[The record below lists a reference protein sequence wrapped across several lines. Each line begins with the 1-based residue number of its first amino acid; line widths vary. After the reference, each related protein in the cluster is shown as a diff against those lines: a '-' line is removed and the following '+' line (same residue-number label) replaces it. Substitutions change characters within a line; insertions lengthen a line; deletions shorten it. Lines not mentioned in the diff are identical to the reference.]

1 MIRAVMRQLSPHMY
15 TLLDGLA
22 EASVKVVKDVVFLE
36 IQASNQPRTVPDLE
50 VLKLVGYMLRM
61 KMRGNPSVMHRALI
75 VVKDIQCALHLVHSY
90 DAMEINSKPVMHERV
105 GSRRAVRMRVAA
117 YHGGHTAYPPVPAD
131 TLMQFN
137 APKQPNPIH
146 CLIQIGKLGEGYDQ
160 PRISVVGICTNMCS
174 PNKAWERLF

>member
-75 VVKDIQCALHLVHSY
+75 VV
-90 DAMEINSKPVMHERV
+90 M
-105 GSRRAVRMRVAA
+105 
-117 YHGGHTAYPPVPAD
+117 
-131 TLMQFN
+131 
-137 APKQPNPIH
+137 
-146 CLIQIGKLGEGYDQ
+146 
-160 PRISVVGICTNMCS
+160 
-174 PNKAWERLF
+174 